1 MSHHL
6 AKAIGLLLVAAVM
19 TSCTTSETR
28 PSDEPAAPAPADA
41 LGHIH
46 GLGVDPADEALVVAT
61 HLGLHRVSADGDQT
75 RIADRYDD
83 LMGFTVIGPR
93 HYLASGHP
101 EVRADAPPHLG
112 LIESTNGGKT
122 WKASALRGEA
132 DFHILEPAGRR
143 LFAYDSLTGTLRSTT
158 NRRTFSTITQ
168 TPLLSIAALPDSSIL
183 IGTNHQ
189 AQLVRID
196 PAAKT
201 VEPVD
206 GPRLVVLD
214 TTRAGDL
221 VGLAPDGTVHV
232 SRNAGKAWRPRGS
245 INGVPAALT
254 TSTDSWYAA
263 TPDSVHRSSDRG
275 KTWTVVL
282 DGSGG

>member
-1 MSHHL
+1 MNHHL
-6 AKAIGLLLVAAVM
+6 AKAIGLLLVAAVV
-19 TSCTTSETR
+19 TSCTSSETR
-28 PSDEPAAPAPADA
+28 PTAPPGAPAAPDA

-46 GLGVDPADEALVVAT
+46 GLGVDPADDALFVAT

-93 HYLASGHP
+93 HFLASGHP
-101 EVRADAPPHLG
+101 EVRADTPPHLG
-112 LIESTNGGKT
+112 LIESTDAGKT
-122 WKASALRGEA
+122 WKTSALPGEA
-132 DFHILEPAGRR
+132 DFHILEPAGKT
-143 LFAYDSLTGTLRSTT
+143 LYAYDSLTGTLRSTT
-158 NRRTFSTITQ
+158 NRSTFRTVMQ
-168 TPLLSIAALPDSSIL
+168 TPLLSIAALPDPDVL
-183 IGTNHQ
+183 MGTNHQ

-196 PAAKT
+196 AAAKT
-201 VEPVD
+201 VEPMD

-214 TTRAGDL
+214 TTSAGDL
-221 VGLAPDGTVHV
+221 VGLAPDGTLHV
-232 SRNAGKAWRPRGS
+232 SSNAGKTWRPRGS

-263 TPDSVHRSSDRG
+263 TPDSVHRSTDRG
-275 KTWTVVL
+275 KRWTVVL